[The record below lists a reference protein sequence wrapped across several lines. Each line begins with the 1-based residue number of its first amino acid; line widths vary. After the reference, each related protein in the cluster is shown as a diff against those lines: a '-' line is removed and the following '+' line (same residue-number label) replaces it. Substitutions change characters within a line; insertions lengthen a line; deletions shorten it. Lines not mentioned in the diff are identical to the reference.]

1 MRPASCPQVR
11 SAGQTDGTATPLSLW
26 AISQC
31 LWEASYTGACS
42 HAHVCC
48 LHTRA
53 CLHTRCI
60 SGTCHRESRA
70 RKREREGI
78 LDSYQVF
85 RTRVGDRC
93 NKVYD
98 HTDKFSI
105 FAQCK
110 SHHLAPVL
118 ASSAFRGQRKT
129 GAPGPL
135 VRGVHGYL
143 GEDRKQRVYHPQ
155 TRVLS
160 PQVHTVP
167 IGERVGH
174 ELSRPGSPFPWHQW
188 PSSESQLILEN
199 LL

>member
-31 LWEASYTGACS
+31 LWEASYIGACS

-48 LHTRA
+48 LHTCA
-53 CLHTRCI
+53 CLHTQCI

-70 RKREREGI
+70 RKREREGV

-85 RTRVGDRC
+85 RARVWDRC

-110 SHHLAPVL
+110 SHHLAPIL
-118 ASSAFRGQRKT
+118 ASRAFRGQRKT

-143 GEDRKQRVYHPQ
+143 GEDRKQRVLSSPDKDPLTAGPPSPHP
-155 TRVLS
+155 RK
-160 PQVHTVP
+160 
-167 IGERVGH
+167 GGA
-174 ELSRPGSPFPWHQW
+174 
-188 PSSESQLILEN
+188 
-199 LL
+199 